1 MARLSLRDGTGF
13 LSCIPMPASMRP
25 SRILLAWALLAGPDE
40 ARAQGATPEP
50 TPQESVAVSEA
61 LRASLAAKRMAG
73 MRYGDLSD
81 VRGTMRGLY
90 EAAGWQPLWLDSAGV
105 PTPAARALVKRLAAL
120 EQHGLN
126 PADYDAAVH
135 DSILARF
142 NAGAITDP
150 VALAEFDSRLAADAI
165 RYLSAMR
172 HGRVRLKW
180 MDDTLHEG
188 RSHVTVRRAPLD
200 VASILTSLRVAQEP
214 GSVLLAAEDRGP
226 GYTRL
231 KEELA
236 LMRQRAAEPRA
247 AVTGL
252 PKRLAPGASY
262 PHAPALRQLL
272 IALGDLPDTLPV
284 PAAEADTIY
293 SEDLARGVRK
303 FQQRE
308 GLTAD
313 GVIAEK
319 TAQRL
324 ANPWQVPLRAL
335 VLGLERWR
343 ALPDPPKDS
352 IYIQVNIPEFRVRVL
367 DPARD
372 TTLLS
377 MSVVVGGKGRNE
389 TPELASNVDMI
400 VFSPT
405 WRIPPRILREE
416 IIPRVLVDTNYLTK
430 QGMELVRD
438 GKVVPATFDNVAS
451 IGDSVGV
458 RQKSGGA
465 NALGQVKFI
474 FPNPYGV
481 YLHDTPTRSTFR
493 RSTRAESHG
502 CVRLENAP
510 ALASWLLRD
519 EPAWTP
525 DKMKK
530 AMKNPEPID
539 VDLVTTVPVRL
550 VYQTAAVG
558 LDGSITW
565 YGDVYGR
572 DRYLEQAL
580 NTGYPYPAKPTPLQ
594 QLTRAPKKN

>member
-1 MARLSLRDGTGF
+1 MSGRLLLRDGGRF
-13 LSCIPMPASMRP
+13 LSGVAMPVTVRSP
-25 SRILLAWALLAGPDE
+25 RIFLVWALLAGPDE
-40 ARAQGATPEP
+40 SRAQSAPEP
-50 TPQESVAVSEA
+50 VPPASVALSEA
-61 LRASLAAKRMAG
+61 LRASLGAKRMPG
-73 MRYGDLSD
+73 MRHGDVSD
-81 VRGTMRGLY
+81 VRPTMRGLY
-90 EAAGWQPLWLDSAGV
+90 EATAWQPLWLDSAGV
-105 PTPAARALVKRLAAL
+105 PTPAARALVKRLNAL
-120 EQHGLN
+120 DQHGLN

-135 DSILARF
+135 DSLLAQF
-142 NAGAITDP
+142 DAGAIRDP
-150 VALAEFDSRLAADAI
+150 AVLADFDTRLAADAV
-165 RYLSAMR
+165 RYLAAMR

-188 RSHVTVRRAPLD
+188 RSHVTVRRASFD
-200 VASILTSLRVAQEP
+200 VASTLTSVRVAQEP
-214 GSVLLAAEDRGP
+214 GAVLLAAEDRGP
-226 GYTRL
+226 GYRRL
-231 KEELA
+231 REELA
-236 LMRQRAAEPRA
+236 TWRERAAEPRT

-252 PKRLAPGASY
+252 PQRLAPGARY
-262 PHAPALRQLL
+262 EHASALRQLL
-272 IALGDLPDTLPV
+272 LALGDLPDTFPV
-284 PAAEADTIY
+284 PAAGADTLY
-293 SEDLARGVRK
+293 SDDLVPGVKR

-308 GLTAD
+308 GLAAD
-313 GVIAEK
+313 GVIAAK
-319 TAQRL
+319 TAERL
-324 ANPWQVPLRAL
+324 RNPWQVPLRAL

-343 ALPDPPKDS
+343 SLPDPPQDS
-352 IYIQVNIPEFRVRVL
+352 IYIEVNIPEFRMRVL
-367 DPARD
+367 DPSRD
-372 TTLLS
+372 TTLLT
-377 MSVVVGGKGRNE
+377 MGVVVGGKGRNE

-416 IIPRVLVDTNYLTK
+416 IIPKVLVDTNYLTK
-430 QGMELVRD
+430 QGMELVRA
-438 GKVVPATFDNVAS
+438 GNVVPATFDNVAS

-458 RQKSGGA
+458 RQKSGGG

-510 ALASWLLRD
+510 ALATWLLRE

-539 VDLVTTVPVRL
+539 VDLATTVPVRL

-594 QLTRAPKKN
+594 QLTKAPKKN

>member
-1 MARLSLRDGTGF
+1 
-13 LSCIPMPASMRP
+13 MRP
-25 SRILLAWALLAGPDE
+25 LRWFLACALLAADD
-40 ARAQGATPEP
+40 ARAQSAPEP
-50 TPQESVAVSEA
+50 APQESVAVSEA
-61 LRASLAAKRMAG
+61 LRSSLAAKRMAG
-73 MRYGDLSD
+73 MRHGDLSD

-90 EAAGWQPLWLDSAGV
+90 EATGWQPLWLDSAGV
-105 PTPAARALVKRLAAL
+105 PTPAARALVKRLVAL
-120 EQHGLN
+120 DQHGLD
-126 PADYDAAVH
+126 PADYDAALH
-135 DSILARF
+135 DSLLARF
-142 NAGAITDP
+142 DAGAITEP
-150 VALAEFDSRLAADAI
+150 AALAEFDSRLAADAV

-172 HGRVRLKW
+172 YGRVRLKW

-188 RSHVTVRRAPLD
+188 RSHVTVRRASLD
-200 VASILTSLRVAQEP
+200 VASTLTSVRVAQEP
-214 GSVLLAAEDRGP
+214 GAVLLAAEDRGP
-226 GYTRL
+226 GYLRL
-231 KEELA
+231 REELA
-236 LMRQRAAEPRA
+236 LKRQRATEPRA
-247 AVTGL
+247 ALTGL
-252 PKRLAPGASY
+252 PRKLEPGDHYQHVAT
-262 PHAPALRQLL
+262 LRQLL
-272 IALGDLPDTLPV
+272 VALGDLPDTLAV
-284 PAAEADTIY
+284 PAAEADTLY
-293 SEDLARGVRK
+293 SSELVSGVKR

-308 GLTAD
+308 GLAAD
-313 GVIAEK
+313 GIIAEK

-324 ANPWQVPLRAL
+324 AKPWQVPLRAL

-343 ALPDPPKDS
+343 SLPDPPQDS
-352 IYIQVNIPEFRVRVL
+352 TYIQVNIPEFRMRVI

-389 TPELASNVDMI
+389 TPELASNVDLI

-416 IIPRVLVDTNYLTK
+416 IIPKVLVDTNYLTK

-438 GKVVPATFDNVAS
+438 GKVVQATFDNVAS

-458 RQKSGGA
+458 RQKSGGG

-493 RSTRAESHG
+493 RQTRAESHG

-510 ALASWLLRD
+510 ALATWLLRD
-519 EPAWTP
+519 EPGWTP

-594 QLTRAPKKN
+594 QLTKAPKKY